1 MSDGTEA
8 YYIDKNYKEIDSDFI
23 EDLEEHSIIKKDKNI
38 LKKHFDTLLNQLDAK
53 ERFVIKNRFLND
65 NDKTLKDMKF

>member
-1 MSDGTEA
+1 MPDGTEA

-38 LKKHFDTLLNQLDAK
+38 LKKHFDTL
-53 ERFVIKNRFLND
+53 
-65 NDKTLKDMKF
+65 